1 MSNTIASKVY
11 RDKYRSA
18 ALDSL
23 LSKALVSEAVF
34 SKDTS
39 GLKTLQNPYGSQP
52 TSTVQAIAG
61 TYSVAEY
68 LTYDDTLTVT
78 DEIVVAEHVFDFEET
93 LTNFDL
99 FSNRTMEQGMSVSR
113 EADKYALNVIL
124 DGAGASYTTPAAG
137 FTTAA
142 NINVIIANIIGKV
155 SGYAEMYKGV
165 FIVLENSDVAGVVES
180 QMTSGF
186 SYSDSAMNNGLLT
199 KQGGVEIYVTR
210 DGTYVDE
217 TIGTKTVTN
226 SGHRLA
232 GVKKVATFA
241 MPGGFKFEEK
251 GVSGKTGMEVVT
263 YSYIG
268 AKAWKTKEDLLIDIT
283 ILVS

>member
-23 LSKALVSEAVF
+23 LSRALVSEAVF

-124 DGAGASYTTPAAG
+124 DEAGASYTTPAAG
-137 FTTAA
+137 FTTAE

-165 FIVLENSDVAGVVES
+165 FIVLENSDVAGVVQS
-180 QMTSGF
+180 QMASGF

>member
-11 RDKYRSA
+11 RDKYRAA

-165 FIVLENSDVAGVVES
+165 FIVLENSDVAGVVQS

-283 ILVS
+283 VLVS

>member
-1 MSNTIASKVY
+1 MSNTISTKTY

-18 ALDSL
+18 VLDSL
-23 LSKALVSEAVF
+23 LSRALISEAVF
-34 SKDTS
+34 EKDTS

-52 TSTVQAIAG
+52 SSTTQAIAG
-61 TYSVAEY
+61 TYSVA
-68 LTYDDTLTVT
+68 TYTTTDDTLTVT

-99 FSNRTMEQGMSVSR
+99 FTNRTMEQGMSLAR

-124 DGAGASYTTPAAG
+124 DGASSSYSTPAGG

-142 NINVIIANIIGKV
+142 NIKVIFSNLIAKV
-155 SGYAEMYKGV
+155 SGYADAYKGY
-165 FIVLENSDVAGVVES
+165 FIVLENSDIAGVIEA
-180 QMTSGF
+180 QLGSGF
-186 SYSDSAMNNGLLT
+186 SYADQALNNGFLT
-199 KQGGVEIYVTR
+199 NYAGVEIYVTR
-210 DGTYVDE
+210 DSTFVDA

-226 SGHRLA
+226 DGHRLF

-241 MPGGFKFEEK
+241 MPGGYKFEEK
-251 GVSGKTGMEVVT
+251 GVTGKTGMEVVT

-268 AKAWKTKEDLLIDIT
+268 AKAWATKAALLVDVT
-283 ILVS
+283 VVAS

>member
-1 MSNTIASKVY
+1 MSNTISTKTY
-11 RDKYRSA
+11 RDRYRSA
-18 ALDSL
+18 ILDSL
-23 LSKALVSEAVF
+23 LSRALISEAIF
-34 SKDTS
+34 EKDTS

-52 TSTVQAIAG
+52 TSTTQAIAG
-61 TYSVAEY
+61 TYSVAAY
-68 LTYDDTLTVT
+68 TTTDDTLTVT
-78 DEIVVAEHVFDFEET
+78 DEIVVAEHVFDFEQT

-99 FSNRTMEQGMSVSR
+99 FTNRTMEQGMSVAR

-124 DGAGASYTTPAAG
+124 DGAGASYSTPAGG
-137 FTTAA
+137 FNTAA
-142 NINVIIANIIGKV
+142 NVNVIMSNIIAKL
-155 SGYAEMYKGV
+155 SGYADMYKGV
-165 FIVLENSDVAGVVES
+165 FIVLENADVAGVIQS
-180 QMTSGF
+180 QMASGF
-186 SYSDSAMNNGLLT
+186 SYADSAMNNGLLT

-210 DGTYVDE
+210 DGTYVDA

-232 GVKKVATFA
+232 GVKKVATYA
-241 MPGGFKFEEK
+241 MPGGFHFEEK

-283 ILVS
+283 IVAS

>member
-1 MSNTIASKVY
+1 MANTISTKTY

-18 ALDSL
+18 ILDSL
-23 LSKALVSEAVF
+23 LSRALISEAVF
-34 SKDTS
+34 EKDTS

-52 TSTVQAIAG
+52 TSTTQAIAG

-68 LTYDDTLTVT
+68 TTTDDTLTVT

-99 FSNRTMEQGMSVSR
+99 FTNRTMEQGMSVAR

-124 DGAGASYTTPAAG
+124 DGAGSSYSTPAGG

-142 NINVIIANIIGKV
+142 NNKTIFSNLIAKV
-155 SGYAEMYKGV
+155 SGYADAYKGY
-165 FIVLENSDVAGVVES
+165 FIVLENSDIAGVIEA
-180 QMTSGF
+180 QLGSGF
-186 SYSDSAMNNGLLT
+186 SYADQALRNGFLT
-199 KQGGVEIYVTR
+199 TYAGVEIYVTR
-210 DGTYVDE
+210 DDTFVDA

-226 SGHRLA
+226 DGHRLF
-232 GVKKVATFA
+232 GVKNVATFC

-251 GVSGKTGMEVVT
+251 GVTGKTGMEVVT

-268 AKAWKTKEDLLIDIT
+268 AKAWATKSALLVDIT
-283 ILVS
+283 VVAS

>member
-165 FIVLENSDVAGVVES
+165 FIVLENSDVAGVVQS